1 MGQRRQ
7 ALPAADG
14 MRIWAIH
21 PRSDIKPSAYSLT
34 SVQVK
39 NVAPQVGVSL
49 RGVQVLT
56 SSHSPQGFLVQTV
69 RVGCVG

>member
-14 MRIWAIH
+14 MRIVAIH
-21 PRSDIKPSAYSLT
+21 PRSGIQPSAYSST
-34 SVQVK
+34 SVQLR
-39 NVAPQVGVSL
+39 NVATQVGVSL
-49 RGVQVLT
+49 RGVQVIT
-56 SSHSPQGFLVQTV
+56 SYHSPKGFLVQTV

>member
-1 MGQRRQ
+1 VGQRRQ

-21 PRSDIKPSAYSLT
+21 PRSDIQPSADSLT

-39 NVAPQVGVSL
+39 NVAPQGGVSL

-56 SSHSPQGFLVQTV
+56 SSHAPQGFLVQTV
-69 RVGCVG
+69 RVGCGG

>member
-1 MGQRRQ
+1 VGQRRQ

-14 MRIWAIH
+14 MRMVAIH
-21 PRSDIKPSAYSLT
+21 PRSGIQPSAYSLT
-34 SVQVK
+34 SVQVR

-49 RGVQVLT
+49 RGVQVIT